1 MFNSGVSKFRLLV
14 IHVIIILV
22 FTATALG
29 QNKNNTIELAAINTS
44 FNFTNASVLETQ
56 QVKTNAFQIVA
67 TSKAS
72 NNYRIFAKISSSTS
86 STGTPLPASMLA
98 VRLSSVSPT
107 VTASFNTITLSTS
120 DQLLQNINTTNSS
133 ITFNHDLL
141 AGPIGYS
148 YAPGTYNLTM
158 LFTMTQP

>member
-1 MFNSGVSKFRLLV
+1 MCHTEVNKIRLFV
-14 IHVIIILV
+14 IHVIILLV
-22 FTATALG
+22 FTTTALG
-29 QNKNNTIELAAINTS
+29 QNKNNQIELTAINTG
-44 FNFTNASVLETQ
+44 FNLNNASSLETQ

-67 TSKAS
+67 TSKA
-72 NNYRIFAKISSSTS
+72 NNNFRIFAKVSSSTS

-98 VRLSSVSPT
+98 VRLNSVSPT
-107 VTASFNTITLSTS
+107 VTANFNTITLSTS
-120 DQLLQNINTTNSS
+120 DQTLQTINTSS
-133 ITFNHDLL
+133 SPITFNYDLL

>member
-1 MFNSGVSKFRLLV
+1 MYNTGTNKIRL
-14 IHVIIILV
+14 HVIPV
-22 FTATALG
+22 FVMMFLATTARC
-29 QNKNNTIELAAINTS
+29 QNKNNQIELTAINTG
-44 FNFTNASVLETQ
+44 FNLTNASALETQ

-67 TSKAS
+67 TSKS
-72 NNYRIFAKISSSTS
+72 NNNFRIFSRVSSSTS

-98 VRLSSVSPT
+98 VRLNSVSPT
-107 VTASFNTITLSTS
+107 VTANFNTITLSTS
-120 DQLLQNINTTNSS
+120 DQTLQTINTTSS
-133 ITFNHDLL
+133 PITFNYDLL

>member
-1 MFNSGVSKFRLLV
+1 MCNTGVNKIRLFVINVLV
-14 IHVIIILV
+14 ILV
-22 FTATALG
+22 WTTTALG
-29 QNKNNTIELAAINTS
+29 QNKNNNIELTAINTG
-44 FNFTNASVLETQ
+44 FNLTNASALETQ

-67 TSKAS
+67 TSKS
-72 NNYRIFAKISSSTS
+72 NNNFRIFAKVSSSTS

-98 VRLSSVSPT
+98 VRLNSVSPT
-107 VTASFNTITLSTS
+107 VTANFNTITLNTS
-120 DQLLQNINTTNSS
+120 DQLLQQINTTSS
-133 ITFNHDLL
+133 PITFNYDLL